1 MPEQPELQGQQERR
15 ELPVPQEQQEQQEL
29 PGGWAPAAAW
39 WESCAVRWGAPE
51 PQDEPEQQALRVRQG
66 LQDEPVQKGPTAQ

>member
-15 ELPVPQEQQEQQEL
+15 ELPVPQEQQEL
-29 PGGWAPAAAW
+29 PGGWEPAAAW
-39 WESCAVRWGAPE
+39 WESCAVRWGTPE
-51 PQDEPEQQALRVRQG
+51 PQDEPEPQEQRVRQG

>member
-29 PGGWAPAAAW
+29 PGGWVPATAW
-39 WESCAVRWGAPE
+39 WESCAVRWEAPE
-51 PQDEPEQQALRVRQG
+51 PQDEPEPQEQRVRQG